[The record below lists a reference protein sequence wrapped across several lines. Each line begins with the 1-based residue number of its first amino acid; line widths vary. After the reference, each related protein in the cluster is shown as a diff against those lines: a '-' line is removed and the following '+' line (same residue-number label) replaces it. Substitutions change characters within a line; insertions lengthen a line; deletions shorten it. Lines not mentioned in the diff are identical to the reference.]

1 MRILILCG
9 FAGSGKTTLLLQMA
23 RYLSQHPGPQTEAAG
38 GIVIWTEE
46 ILGKGIDDRVLRGAG
61 FTADIL
67 PGDRIEEKIQDFQAE
82 ERRKPAWLVIELW
95 GLEDPGALKEKL
107 KKLPGAEPLVVNV
120 VDISRWKRFLVPSKG
135 LLKQQ
140 VQGADVIL
148 LNKIDLAGP
157 QTVETVMEDIRM
169 FHQDV
174 RCFPVSALHAV
185 DGEIWKQVE
194 EAGL

>member
-23 RYLSQHPGPQTEAAG
+23 RYLSQHP
-38 GIVIWTEE
+38 
-46 ILGKGIDDRVLRGAG
+46 
-61 FTADIL
+61 
-67 PGDRIEEKIQDFQAE
+67 
-82 ERRKPAWLVIELW
+82 
-95 GLEDPGALKEKL
+95 
-107 KKLPGAEPLVVNV
+107 
-120 VDISRWKRFLVPSKG
+120 
-135 LLKQQ
+135 
-140 VQGADVIL
+140 
-148 LNKIDLAGP
+148 GP